1 MVWRPIDGALF
12 LRRRFE
18 PYLIAGQ
25 GRLETWPRRCLEPCL
40 ETRDFGRHDS
50 TATLPRSGFAHFR
63 RPCPAVPWGEHFSA
77 VKLGVPWFH
86 RRNSCQLL
94 GPITMLSLPLPST
107 TIPSFQHSESSSV
120 ISMQVRK
127 GTLTPHAPHSPTT
140 LLATTSPGFALEG
153 RLELLQ
159 LPGALKPWPSS
170 SEHSPSAVPTRAR
183 RAICTR

>member
-1 MVWRPIDGALF
+1 MVWSPIDGALF
-12 LRRRFE
+12 LRRRFD

-25 GRLETWPRRCLEPCL
+25 GSLETWPRRCLEP
-40 ETRDFGRHDS
+40 
-50 TATLPRSGFAHFR
+50 TAALPRSGFAHFR
-63 RPCPAVPWGEHFSA
+63 RPCPAVLWGEHLSA

-94 GPITMLSLPLPST
+94 GLIAMLSLPLPST

-120 ISMQVRK
+120 ISMQVRT
-127 GTLTPHAPHSPTT
+127 GTLTPHALHSPTT
-140 LLATTSPGFALEG
+140 LLATTRPRAHPGS
-153 RLELLQ
+153 RHELL
-159 LPGALKPWPSS
+159 LLSGALKPWPSS